1 MIITQ
6 ESFLEQVKLLE
17 FKESLH
23 QEKGIKMFWSGA
35 SITKT
40 SKPKDLVTVQKGSGK
55 KENDW
60 AVRKMNVGQRPRYPS
75 VKGRVEY

>member
-6 ESFLEQVKLLE
+6 ESFLEQVKL
-17 FKESLH
+17 
-23 QEKGIKMFWSGA
+23 
-35 SITKT
+35 
-40 SKPKDLVTVQKGSGK
+40 QKGSGK